1 MVLRPPNDDDDDKQL
16 KDELEQRRDPA
27 WRRFAEELKSQ
38 PEAAEEALR
47 GVGIHGAMLVAAN
60 AVALAKAAFEEAARY
75 PFTTMDADR
84 QLRVAERMLLIAEV
98 ATRVARNIE
107 GK

>member
-1 MVLRPPNDDDDDKQL
+1 MVLKHEGNDD
-16 KDELEQRRDPA
+16 EVENPTEDPA
-27 WRRFAEELKSQ
+27 WRRFADDLRGDG
-38 PEAAEEALR
+38 AGTEEALR
-47 GVGIHGAMLVAAN
+47 GVGIHGSMLIAAN
-60 AVALAKAAFEEAARY
+60 ALALARKSFEDAARY
-75 PFTTMDADR
+75 PLTTMDADR

>member
-1 MVLRPPNDDDDDKQL
+1 MVLKHDDEEVENPPEEPAWKRFA
-16 KDELEQRRDPA
+16 DELKGTA
-27 WRRFAEELKSQ
+27 G
-38 PEAAEEALR
+38 AEEALR
-47 GVGIHGAMLVAAN
+47 GVGVHGSMLIAAN
-60 AVALAKAAFEEAARY
+60 ALALAKKSFEDAARF
-75 PFTTMDADR
+75 PLTTMDADR